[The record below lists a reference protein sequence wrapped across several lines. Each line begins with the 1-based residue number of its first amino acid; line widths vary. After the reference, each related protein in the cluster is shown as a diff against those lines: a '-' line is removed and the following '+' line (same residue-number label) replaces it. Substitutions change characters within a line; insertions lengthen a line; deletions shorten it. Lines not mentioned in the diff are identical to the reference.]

1 MATDIKGTL
10 KNTANDS
17 NRMTKWK
24 KKKTTKKDLWA
35 LSADK
40 DVGHVAFAYIT
51 GRNTK

>member
-1 MATDIKGTL
+1 MAIDIKGTL

-24 KKKTTKKDLWA
+24 KKKTKKDLSA

-40 DVGHVAFAYIT
+40 DVGQVAFAYIT